1 MAAGARHRTR
11 LLFTSTSEVYGKCN
25 GRPLHE
31 HDDRIVG
38 SPAVS
43 RWSYATTKA
52 FGEILAHEYARAR
65 REDDGRA
72 PLQRGRPAAGERL
85 RDGSPPVGAPGARR
99 RRSDGVRRRQPV
111 ALLHH
116 VRDTVDALVDLIDT
130 DAAIGNVYN
139 VGSSDQT
146 TILDL
151 ATRVLERTGSSSR
164 IRLVPYEE
172 AYSGGFEE
180 LGNRRP
186 DCSAIERLIG
196 WRPRRSVDDAIDDVI
211 AGMTAATGYACP
223 PDPRPRPPGH
233 RQDEPGRARPAGGAA
248 QRAAPQPEPLRDPPR
263 PRLRGRR
270 RGVDGRS
277 RPPRGAR
284 AEFVPSLS
292 QPRPPSTPPW
302 RGSSPSPVAFAP
314 TWSIPT
320 WRRPDFSRGWRAH
333 RPAAAP
339 VIVHTY
345 HGHVLEGYFGPTK
358 SRLYRSLETGLGRA
372 AIAWSASARRP
383 STTWSGS
390 GSRAAIASR

>member
-1 MAAGARHRTR
+1 MRHLITGGAGFVGSHLADKLAGRGDEVTLLDDLSTGSIENVEGLLAGGRARLIAESADDPAVVDELIASADTCFHLASSVGVKLIVERPLDCTLRNVRATDVVMAAGARHRTR

-52 FGEILAHEYARAR
+52 FGEILAHEYTREHGARMTVAR
-65 REDDGRA
+65 LFNAVGPRQASAYGMVLPRLVRQALVGDDLTVYG
-72 PLQRGRPAAGERL
+72 
-85 RDGSPPVGAPGARR
+85 DGSQSRCFT
-99 RRSDGVRRRQPV
+99 
-111 ALLHH
+111 H

-164 IRLVPYEE
+164 ISLVPYEE

-211 AGMTAATGYACP
+211 ACETAAT
-223 PDPRPRPPGH
+223 RVRV
-233 RQDEPGRARPAGGAA
+233 PA
-248 QRAAPQPEPLRDPPR
+248 
-263 PRLRGRR
+263 
-270 RGVDGRS
+270 
-277 RPPRGAR
+277 
-284 AEFVPSLS
+284 
-292 QPRPPSTPPW
+292 
-302 RGSSPSPVAFAP
+302 
-314 TWSIPT
+314 
-320 WRRPDFSRGWRAH
+320 
-333 RPAAAP
+333 
-339 VIVHTY
+339 
-345 HGHVLEGYFGPTK
+345 
-358 SRLYRSLETGLGRA
+358 
-372 AIAWSASARRP
+372 
-383 STTWSGS
+383 
-390 GSRAAIASR
+390 